1 CNCKKSKCLKL
12 YCECFQRQQYC
23 NGCNCVECLN
33 TERTEDLRQ
42 LAIQGT
48 IERNPQ
54 AFVSKFE
61 RRAGKRSHNAGCNCK
76 KSACLKKYCECF
88 QAGVACGTNCKCV
101 NCKNYEGAAGGRK
114 RRAVESPA
122 AGGPLFSSRA
132 LGNGA
137 GGGGLS
143 GTPPADA
150 VAAAAAAFA
159 AQNQAR
165 VAAATAAA
173 AASAAAAAAASASS
187 SPSASAVA
195 DCAVARSLL
204 DMGGTPLQVQDEEGA
219 EGKFELSLAAG
230 SPASARLLQGQQKKG
245 SARGGKAGGGGGG
258 GGVDDAVG
266 MD

>member
-1 CNCKKSKCLKL
+1 PTPPLATKPASTSSGVKAETPAAVGVTGCGGGRDLLPVTCNCKKSKCLKL

-122 AGGPLFSSRA
+122 AVAAPR
-132 LGNGA
+132 
-137 GGGGLS
+137 
-143 GTPPADA
+143 TPPRMSPRVRGA
-150 VAAAAAAFA
+150 V
-159 AQNQAR
+159 
-165 VAAATAAA
+165 VA
-173 AASAAAAAAASASS
+173 
-187 SPSASAVA
+187 
-195 DCAVARSLL
+195 
-204 DMGGTPLQVQDEEGA
+204 
-219 EGKFELSLAAG
+219 
-230 SPASARLLQGQQKKG
+230 
-245 SARGGKAGGGGGG
+245 
-258 GGVDDAVG
+258 
-266 MD
+266 